1 MHRKPWEIPLKDY
14 IASVP
19 VTEDL
24 PEGHAVLRTAERDLD
39 EMGRACESWRAFS
52 IPDRPDLE
60 IRLKSGAAAVI
71 RMKKTGEVIG
81 GNVFRLTYVRPAW
94 RGRGL
99 AAELHVRTDL
109 EGCRLPATHYSRSG
123 LQARI
128 KAHGLHVERAIL
140 AGDVVPDE
148 VLDEYRLTDSGR
160 LELVEMHAAVADAVW
175 LSRIRANQD
184 CIMRG

>member
-1 MHRKPWEIPLKDY
+1 MHRRPWEIPLRDY

-24 PEGHAVLRTAERDLD
+24 PEDHPTLLTAESDLD

-52 IPDRPDLE
+52 VPDRPDLE
-60 IRLKSGAAAVI
+60 IRLKSGAAALI
-71 RMKKTGEVIG
+71 RIRDTGEVLG

-94 RGRGL
+94 RGQGL

-128 KAHGLHVERAIL
+128 KAHGLHVERAL
-140 AGDVVPDE
+140 LEGEDVPDD
-148 VLDEYRLTDSGR
+148 VLHDYSIMDTGR
-160 LELVEMHAAVADAVW
+160 LGLVEMHAAVAEAVW

-184 CIMRG
+184 CITRG